1 NICIGVMLMGAG
13 LAQLVADVPLTPA
26 EIAAKMLSFAILTL
40 VAGGLL
46 ATLYRAA
53 RNHPST
59 VPTHHS
65 AGSARTPSRE
75 REGVRNEGVRNEGVR
90 NEGVRNTSSQAD
102 DHHPK
107 GEQ

>member
-1 NICIGVMLMGAG
+1 
-13 LAQLVADVPLTPA
+13 
-26 EIAAKMLSFAILTL
+26 MLSFAILTL

-46 ATLYRAA
+46 ATAYRSA

-59 VPTHHS
+59 IPAHHS
-65 AGSARTPSRE
+65 PGRARTPSRE
-75 REGVRNEGVRNEGVR
+75 REGVRNEGARNEGVR
-90 NEGVRNTSSQAD
+90 NEGVRNMSTQAD